1 MKWNV
6 FAEWQR
12 VGKSSVNAAYS
23 GHKPTAKNQGGKKM
37 KVYEVVSRYIDGRKD
52 TFCLNEIESE
62 NIPCNT
68 FTSLKTRDI
77 YHDYFTS
84 KEDAEKFIEDSK
96 KGLI

>member
-1 MKWNV
+1 
-6 FAEWQR
+6 
-12 VGKSSVNAAYS
+12 
-23 GHKPTAKNQGGKKM
+23 M
-37 KVYEVVSRYIDGRKD
+37 KVYEVVSRYIDGRQS

-68 FTSLKTRDI
+68 FASLKTRDI
-77 YHDYFTS
+77 YHDYFIS